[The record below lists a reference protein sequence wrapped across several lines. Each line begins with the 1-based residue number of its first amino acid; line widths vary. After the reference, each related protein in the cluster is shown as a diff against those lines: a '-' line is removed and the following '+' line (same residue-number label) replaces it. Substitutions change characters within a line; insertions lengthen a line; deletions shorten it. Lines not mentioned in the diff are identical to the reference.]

1 MDTKTQQS
9 FPHRVTKPVLAL
21 EYNGRTILNL
31 LYILLTSNAMHLLQS
46 KSHTQKSF
54 ASTEN
59 SLVSYEVTAA
69 AVNLRFKKKIR
80 LPNSKVSARSTAA
93 RAPSATQTEFCK
105 RKANG
110 LAQQGRTVRYWP
122 R

>member
-69 AVNLRFKKKIR
+69 AVNLRFKKK
-80 LPNSKVSARSTAA
+80 NSAAKFESFGAKYGRA
-93 RAPSATQTEFCK
+93 RAFC
-105 RKANG
+105 N
-110 LAQQGRTVRYWP
+110 TN
-122 R
+122 